1 MKKTWFLNAAGI
13 LTIVASFVAL
23 AISLIV
29 FSGAQMSYYYN
40 HGYNFYYA
48 YYLVTGIV
56 GAVSFPLG
64 LVAGILILMRRR
76 LIFCLFG
83 LGLPVA
89 CGAVMTFPLWFFGF
103 PILTLAM
110 LSVVLVVTSRAGFN

>member
-1 MKKTWFLNAAGI
+1 MKKTRFLIVASI

-23 AISLIV
+23 AISLIA
-29 FSGAQMSYYYN
+29 FSAAQMSYSYN

-48 YYLVTGIV
+48 YYLATCIV
-56 GAVSFPLG
+56 GAVSFPFG

-83 LGLPVA
+83 LGLLVA

-103 PILTLAM
+103 PILTIAI
-110 LSVVLVVTSRAGFN
+110 LSIVLVVTSRSGFN

>member
-1 MKKTWFLNAAGI
+1 MKKTRFLIVAGM

-23 AISLIV
+23 AIGLIA
-29 FSGAQMSYYYN
+29 FSAAQTSYYYN

-48 YYLVTGIV
+48 YYLATGIV

-64 LVAGILILMRRR
+64 LAAGILILMRRR
-76 LIFCLFG
+76 PIFCLFG
-83 LGLPVA
+83 LGLLVA

-103 PILTLAM
+103 TILTLAIP
-110 LSVVLVVTSRAGFN
+110 SVVLLVTSRSGFN

>member
-1 MKKTWFLNAAGI
+1 MKKTLFLIVAGI

-23 AISLIV
+23 AIGLIA
-29 FSGAQMSYYYN
+29 FSAAQMSYSYN

-48 YYLVTGIV
+48 YYLATGVV

-64 LVAGILILMRRR
+64 LVAGILIVMRRR

-83 LGLPVA
+83 LGLLVA
-89 CGAVMTFPLWFFGF
+89 CGAVMTFPLWFFGL
-103 PILTLAM
+103 PILTLAI
-110 LSVVLVVTSRAGFN
+110 LSVVLVMVSRSGFN